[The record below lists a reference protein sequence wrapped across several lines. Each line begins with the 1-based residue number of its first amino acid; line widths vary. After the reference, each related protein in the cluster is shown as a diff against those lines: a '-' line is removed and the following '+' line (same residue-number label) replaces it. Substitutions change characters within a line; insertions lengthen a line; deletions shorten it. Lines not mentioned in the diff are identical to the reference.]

1 MTFVSLVMSIFRN
14 TTCILHHLAF
24 LVWLPALIFSTPIT
38 HFLPLKTYLLTTISP
53 FWAMFLVIL
62 KGFIYT
68 KTTDIYAFRLAFCII
83 FPCV

>member
-53 FWAMFLVIL
+53 LLAMFFMAL
-62 KGFIYT
+62 KGFVYT
-68 KTTDIYAFRLAFCII
+68 IAVDIYA
-83 FPCV
+83 